1 MVKFGSEP
9 ESLLSKNVHF
19 LLDYHEQEENIV
31 IKNDKKK
38 IKNFYK
44 LEHVSGRYA
53 KAMMIR

>member
-9 ESLLSKNVHF
+9 ESLWSKNVHF

-38 IKNFYK
+38 NQEF
-44 LEHVSGRYA
+44 LQA
-53 KAMMIR
+53 WTC

>member
-31 IKNDKKK
+31 IKNDTKR
-38 IKNFYK
+38 NQEF
-44 LEHVSGRYA
+44 LQA
-53 KAMMIR
+53 